1 MLLSTMSSLPQTSG
15 IKKYHPFSGKL
26 GLSLEAGPTFT
37 LSDFSNSDISYFGR
51 FTGEYLFPSTQVGV
65 WGLKGHAAF
74 GYLKGSG
81 GATVT
86 RPDVEAFKTTSVS
99 LGGGAEYLLKVSDA
113 VMPYVYAGAAY
124 LYFDPNDLSGNPLL
138 RNQQKRYS
146 KHEWMLIGETGFKFL
161 VSDNVSLNIGFNID
175 YVDVDNL
182 DDVVIGTDN
191 DIFFTAFSGF
201 SLLLFGIKDSDYDGV
216 SDDDDICPQTPREV
230 IVDQFG
236 CPVDTDKDGVADYLD
251 ICSGTPANIP
261 VDKNGCPVDSDG
273 DNIPDYLDLCKDTPE
288 GVLVD
293 KRGCPFDEDGD
304 GVPDYRD
311 KCPGTH
317 SGLEVNRWGCT
328 PDDLNKELPEITS
341 MILSSGVN
349 FEIGKAAL
357 LHSAKIELDKMIV
370 VMKKH
375 PDSKWMISGYT
386 DNTGS
391 YQLNS
396 KLSFDRANS
405 VALYLQQ
412 NGIDKYRLEVKGFG
426 PDNPIA
432 DNNTESG
439 RSLNRRVEID
449 FIGNESLSFDIPSNN
464 DYNFKAEKHIG
475 NMIFTDG
482 NKYCFQV
489 ASFRTYADA
498 ERVAQRFIDK
508 GENAFVIEAN
518 QPDLDGIW
526 YRVRIGYFETLS
538 ETKIVMDKIGR

>member
-1 MLLSTMSSLPQTSG
+1 
-15 IKKYHPFSGKL
+15 
-26 GLSLEAGPTFT
+26 
-37 LSDFSNSDISYFGR
+37 
-51 FTGEYLFPSTQVGV
+51 
-65 WGLKGHAAF
+65 
-74 GYLKGSG
+74 
-81 GATVT
+81 
-86 RPDVEAFKTTSVS
+86 
-99 LGGGAEYLLKVSDA
+99 
-113 VMPYVYAGAAY
+113 MPYVYAGAAY
-124 LYFDPNDLSGNPLL
+124 LYFDPNDLSGDPLL

-146 KHEWMLIGETGFKFL
+146 KHEWMLIGEAGFKFC

-191 DIFFTAFSGF
+191 DVFFTAFGGF
-201 SLLLFGIKDSDYDGV
+201 SLLLFGIKDSDHDGV
-216 SDDDDICPQTPREV
+216 ADEDDICPQTPVEV

-236 CPVDTDKDGVADYLD
+236 CPVDMDKDGVADYLD
-251 ICSGTPANIP
+251 NCSGTPASIP
-261 VDKNGCPVDSDG
+261 VDKDGCPVDSDG

-288 GVLVD
+288 GISVD
-293 KRGCPFDEDGD
+293 KRGCPFDEDSD
-304 GVPDYRD
+304 GVPDYKD

-349 FEIGKAAL
+349 FETGKAVL
-357 LHSAKIELDKMIV
+357 LSGAKTELNKMIE

-396 KLSFDRANS
+396 KLSYERASS
-405 VALYLQQ
+405 VALYLEQ
-412 NGIDKYRLEVKGFG
+412 NGIDKSRLEVKGFG
-426 PDNPIA
+426 PNNPVA

-439 RSLNRRVEID
+439 KALNRRVEID
-449 FIGNESLSFDIPSNN
+449 FIGNESLSFDISSNN
-464 DYNFKAEKHIG
+464 LSYDNSTNNEYNIKAEKHIG

-489 ASFRTYADA
+489 ASFRTFAEA
-498 ERVAQRFIDK
+498 ERVAKRFIDK
-508 GENAFVIEAN
+508 GANAFVIEAN
-518 QPDLDGIW
+518 LPELDGIW
-526 YRVRIGYFETLS
+526 YRVRIGYFESLS
-538 ETKIVMDKIGR
+538 ETKVAMDKNRR